1 MVQYCWLAG
10 IPFPQEKATFCEKL
24 LELFSQ
30 VNGILYGVCTNE
42 AIINVERIFNK
53 LGSLRV
59 VISKVESILLKRH
72 VCGKGGCGDSKGNSG
87 HTVVLEWLLRGPSPY
102 KSVKVTVR
110 GNKLNCTV
118 HFAYISS
125 ESDTMEPE
133 PQENINERGVNSR
146 SD

>member
-30 VNGILYGVCTNE
+30 LNGILYGVCTSE
-42 AIINVERIFNK
+42 AIDLSYMMYDDIINIQRIFNYF
-53 LGSLRV
+53 GSLKV
-59 VISKVESILLKRH
+59 VNGKVESILLKRN
-72 VCGKGGCGDSKGNSG
+72 VCGKGGRGDSKGNSG
-87 HTVVLEWLLRGPSPY
+87 HAVVLEWFLRSPSRY

-118 HFAYISS
+118 PFADISS
-125 ESDTMEPE
+125 E
-133 PQENINERGVNSR
+133 
-146 SD
+146 